1 MKNVPVEFCVAEGDV
16 AVEIL
21 AEAQSADMLVMG
33 THGGSGFRHLVL
45 SLAEEADAPLTVLHV
60 TDIPRELAR
69 WADKDQVLRQHRTT
83 LDAVVRLLLD
93 REVVEGDE
101 VQRLL
106 ESETAPALRAAS
118 PRG

>member
-1 MKNVPVEFCVAEGDV
+1 MVAQYGMSEVVGPVAFNTRNRAPFLPVPGMENIETVAEETAREIDV
-16 AVEIL
+16 EVKRLMIEAHDNAV
-21 AEAQSADMLVMG
+21 
-33 THGGSGFRHLVL
+33 H
-45 SLAEEADAPLTVLHV
+45 
-60 TDIPRELAR
+60 
-69 WADKDQVLRQHRTT
+69 VLREHRTT

-101 VQRLL
+101 VRRLL